1 MITFINDGKINKY
14 FGLKGETKPV
24 NPPNASEYTE
34 IDNGGKLYRF
44 DRTNQKWWPQNSGGG
59 EGGGG
64 DDTGPSVVYGSI
76 TLTTDWVGD
85 GPYTQVVTISGYDP
99 TANTKVDLL
108 ADADAV
114 EQMVQDGVDEIYI
127 VNDNAT
133 FTAYAIGGKPSTSM
147 VVPAIFSEV
156 N

>member
-14 FGLKGETKPV
+14 YGLKSETKPV

-34 IDNGGKLYRF
+34 IDNNGKLYRY
-44 DRTNQKWWPQNSGGG
+44 DRDNHKWWPQST
-59 EGGGG
+59 GGGG
-64 DDTGPSVVYGSI
+64 GGQSGGNATYGSV
-76 TLTTDWVGD
+76 TLSANWVGD
-85 GPYTQVVTISGYDP
+85 GPYTQVVTIDDYTA

-108 ADADAV
+108 ADSEAV
-114 EQMVQDGVDEIYI
+114 EQMIQDGVDEIYI
-127 VNDNAT
+127 VNDDAT
-133 FTAYAIGGKPSTSM
+133 FTAYAIGSKPSTSM